1 MPIEVSS
8 KILKKESNYKSKKPD
23 ILHTAVSCHCVKS
36 VRIRSFSGAHF
47 PRTFRHTDW
56 VRRDTSY
63 LLVFSSNAGKCGKN
77 ADQNNSEYRHFLRS
91 MHRNKNMLKKK
102 YFHSLINT
110 SRHRTRDVKQFNKVQ
125 LLVFRYSLKKLI
137 IQLKIMDPLPLYLKK
152 LSCSFEFH
160 ICYHFF
166 ITKKLWFLTVIGFQQ
181 TMGQWRGGS
190 LTQPMLIT
198 AHYLVILIQR
208 SMGVLQ
214 GGWVQKAGR
223 LKQWFLNWKTFRF
236 RVDALSH
243 CVTLKKVLNV
253 LSRR

>member
-36 VRIRSFSGAHF
+36 VRIRSFSGAYF

-125 LLVFRYSLKKLI
+125 LLVFRYSLKKTHHPIKNNGSSTFVSQKVELFI
-137 IQLKIMDPLPLYLKK
+137 WIPYL
-152 LSCSFEFH
+152 LS
-160 ICYHFF
+160 
-166 ITKKLWFLTVIGFQQ
+166 FL
-181 TMGQWRGGS
+181 
-190 LTQPMLIT
+190 
-198 AHYLVILIQR
+198 HY
-208 SMGVLQ
+208 
-214 GGWVQKAGR
+214 
-223 LKQWFLNWKTFRF
+223 
-236 RVDALSH
+236 
-243 CVTLKKVLNV
+243 
-253 LSRR
+253 